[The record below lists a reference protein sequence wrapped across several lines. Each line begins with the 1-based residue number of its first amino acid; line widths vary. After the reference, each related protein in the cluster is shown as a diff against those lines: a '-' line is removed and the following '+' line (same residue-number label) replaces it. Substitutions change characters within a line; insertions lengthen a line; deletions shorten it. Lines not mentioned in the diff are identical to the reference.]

1 MNGMPYYQQRRRFG
15 DAFGRRSGFRSKPGH
30 FGRNHCNMTLGPTT
44 GGTELITTITTALDT
59 PTDRATTMPANAI
72 LKKMRVELWATDAT
86 PVTGKHQCLMFR
98 APAAT
103 TISTP
108 IGSYVAAATPLSEE
122 GIQIRQLALGTLG
135 TKVIV
140 TGAAFPLHWVCQWR
154 SKRGLLMNASDD
166 INVSILDANATNWT
180 GYCDYTWFA

>member
-1 MNGMPYYQQRRRFG
+1 MRVFRRRVSVR
-15 DAFGRRSGFRSKPGH
+15 AKPGH

-44 GGTELITTITTALDT
+44 GGTELITTVTTALDT

-72 LKKMRVELWATDAT
+72 LKKVRVDLWATDAT

-108 IGSYVAAATPLSEE
+108 IASWVGAATPLSEE
-122 GIQIRQLALGTLG
+122 AIQIRQLALGRLG

-140 TGAAFPLHWVCQWR
+140 TGAAFPLHWSCRWR
-154 SKRGLLMNASDD
+154 GNLLMNASDD
-166 INVSILDANATNWT
+166 INFSLLDANATSWT
-180 GYCDYTWFA
+180 GYCDYTWVA